1 MLKCAFIGGM
11 GEAMLEWVEESLESR
26 DKKDAELSNER
37 EEEKREE
44 RIA

>member
-1 MLKCAFIGGM
+1 MAVLKCAFIGGM
-11 GEAMLEWVEESLESR
+11 GEAILESR